1 MLSMHLMVAV
11 SEKAMR
17 VPGWLSRPLL
27 DDAILQA
34 AYCLDAPD
42 TVQDGAEWFEDIEWS
57 DCSGPVPRLISLRG
71 DA

>member
-11 SEKAMR
+11 SEKAR
-17 VPGWLSRPLL
+17 SEPGWLSRPLL

-42 TVQDGAEWFEDIEWS
+42 TVQDGAEWHDDPEWS
-57 DCSGPVPRLISLRG
+57 DCCGPVPRIISVRG
-71 DA
+71 